1 MKLLKLYLLLM
12 LSLLSLHSF
21 ALIITDSHYDF
32 KLYEGQREFSTNML
46 ARGYDPTTDTVN
58 SLDLLLVFR
67 EINDDGA
74 TEHWEDGNTEF
85 VIFYTMLFGPR
96 MRVNADI
103 DTGSYSFSRS
113 WAEGES
119 TCLFWDETGEVCEW
133 NPVASGIFG
142 IGVDVY
148 TDNLWV
154 TEATWKLDV
163 TRANLAEPSAI
174 GLFVLGL
181 LLLAVLRCKQ
191 LILK

>member
-12 LSLLSLHSF
+12 LSLFSLHSF
-21 ALIITDSHYDF
+21 ALIITDSRYDF
-32 KLYEGQREFSTNML
+32 KLDEGQRGFSTDML
-46 ARGYDPTTDTVN
+46 ARGYDPLTDTVH

-74 TEHWEDGNTEF
+74 TENWEDGNTEF

-96 MRVNADI
+96 MQVDADI
-103 DTGSYSFSRS
+103 DTGSYSFARS

-119 TCLFWDETGEVCEW
+119 TCLTWDETGENCAW
-133 NPVASGIFG
+133 DPVAAGVFG

-154 TEATWKLDV
+154 TEATWKLDI
-163 TRANLAEPSAI
+163 TRANLAEPSPVA
-174 GLFVLGL
+174 LLVLGL
-181 LLLAVLRCKQ
+181 VLLIVLRCKQ